1 MTAVE
6 QKAMGDIG
14 EYPDQPLQDRQ
25 MMSEKV
31 ANNMIKDNIQPFGM
45 DKALCSDLKTAGAD
59 LEDTEDDEDIKINGD
74 SKSEDGGSQHQHEN
88 GPRKENG
95 PPEDVACSECHG
107 QFTSLQTYMEHRCK
121 ASKFSSQQQNES
133 VEECDTAGESDGAVS
148 MSGDESE
155 LSDMENFEGE
165 IVYRPDGSAYLV
177 DGSEL
182 SDNESAQHQSTNPP
196 SVDRQPL
203 KDTGNMSAYP
213 GIVNSLHVPAYM
225 TIGNLAQ
232 FSMGQLATPIVHSFR
247 VYDVRTGK
255 ENDQESTETKPQ
267 EEEHHSVSENAVEG
281 HGKPIL
287 MCFLCKLSFG
297 FAKSFVAHASNDH
310 KLTLNEEERK
320 IMARKGQSAIV
331 QGLGKEKSPLLSF
344 LEATAIKSQPS
355 HLPNF
360 KHTPPSS
367 EYLQTVF
374 PSATSSVSYVYPVNV
389 TISTSS
395 PLTTTVT
402 ATSSRTSHQDSVVAA
417 DVDTVSGSGSEGLN
431 VPEKQAPP
439 GLLAIAKSETD
450 SSGPNKD
457 NSVSLDNE
465 NNTKKCVDM
474 PSAEQSEILNKDC
487 SSPENSHSAETAEG
501 SLAPKKDCCK
511 PLAETALET
520 SSPSF
525 STKYL
530 EPRKADVRQSPSPS
544 TSSNCQTPRQQEAE
558 SPYPGSLAEESSSP
572 RPSSRDTCTPSDCCA
587 SNGKISSSVECP
599 KCDMVL
605 GSSRSLGGHM
615 TMMHSRNSC
624 KTLKCP
630 KCNWHYKYQQTL
642 EAHMKEKH
650 PESESK
656 CPYCETNQTHPRLSR
671 GETYTCG
678 YKPYRCDICNY
689 STTTK
694 GNLSIHMQSDKH
706 LNNVQELQ
714 NGSDQLFMHTSKV
727 GGEMPP
733 TLSSTSSTK
742 AKPKHTW
749 RCDVCDYETNVARNL
764 RIHMTSEKHI
774 HNMMAIQQNVSQM
787 QREMQTNLT
796 GFQPE
801 ESMYMYMAQNM
812 LPIMAQG
819 AEGMDMQSMMNYNYD
834 PAAYAAM
841 MGSMALG
848 VAPTPDQPRT
858 QEEQASVSPDDL
870 QNNEPLRLYQCSVCN
885 KFSTD
890 CLGTLQQHISRDRSE
905 PNEELWRIIIG
916 DVQQCALCNYTT
928 QVKANFQLHMK
939 TDKHQQKLQLFNHI
953 REGGKQNEW
962 RLKYM
967 NVGNPIQLRCNAC
980 DYYTYSTDKLHTHT
994 HSSNY
999 RHETSMKLFRHLQK
1013 INITINPES
1022 RTFHC
1027 PLCNYS
1033 TKAKLNL
1040 IQHVQSLQHI
1050 KNEEKLTKA
1059 SPKEGL
1065 TADGALDLSR
1075 KDRPSPTSTA
1085 STPRDQDKETGEPEA
1100 KRPKLP
1106 QESSSSGRP
1115 RTESRSNP
1123 NTTQIYS
1130 CPYCKYSS
1138 IDQQRISAHVVSQ
1151 HSIKPQ
1157 PILRC
1162 PLCQEV
1168 CTNKINLEVH
1178 LMDAHSVS
1186 RECMQRLMLTSEWV
1200 MPTTATPPAT
1210 TPPFIQGTNP
1220 AMEALAQAG
1229 LKPPPAE
1236 SPAPPSI
1243 EPMKMELQEK
1253 PARESPGPS
1262 SDTESTDLYRCQKCH
1277 LVFAN
1282 IDQLYAHQDQ
1292 SCPLT
1297 EQDTPGGPGF
1307 LCWKKGCNQYFKTAS
1322 ALQMHF
1328 KEIHAKRQQSASSE
1342 RHMYK
1347 FRCTQCSLAFK
1358 TEEKLNNHMQY
1369 HLLRAATKCP
1379 VCQRMFRSVP
1389 ALQNHIE
1396 TSHQDLS
1403 NAELLQYYNSVSNG
1417 DMVPPSKPVEDSPSF
1432 DEVPNENEQVDR
1444 LDPSQDESQMEAE
1457 SVDGTIDSSDAGKDD
1472 AGRQVETPNSQEV
1485 DSLSEDGSQDGGK
1498 YIDDGSYT
1506 DPVRKYKCHRCRLGF
1521 MRQSEL
1527 SSHNKTMMHRKG
1539 DRSLTAFQLQR
1550 YWDPN
1555 RPYKCDVC
1563 KESFTQKN
1571 ILLVHYNSVSHLHKL
1586 KQSLNEPTE
1595 TEASVETGDGKPYRC
1610 NLCKV
1615 AYSQATTLETHM
1627 RSVLH
1632 QSRAAKQELQG
1643 TSTEREEATLE
1654 QNSSVENG
1662 ELTSPKAP
1670 GYSTPQQVQEIHAQ
1684 QLQQAQAAQQMQ
1696 LQMQQIQLHQ
1706 LQQLQQAQ
1714 LQHFLQQQ
1722 GVTQIQSEAA
1732 QQLQA
1737 ELALATLAG
1746 FPPGMMLQP
1755 GQMLP
1760 QPCVYSC
1767 NKCSSVFVSQEAL
1780 AQHQQTQCRS
1790 APSSESATTPATPPA
1805 TPKPGIPEASINQHP
1820 RRIRTSQV
1828 QRKLLESYGFDLV
1841 QQFNEFAQGL
1851 PASIAQ
1857 EDKFYCSE
1865 CSKEFSS
1872 IFVYKAHLEELHKK
1886 VLTIKEIEM
1895 YSKKFK
1901 DELLENNFEDEDKT
1915 ENDKQDK
1922 DDKQSEKQIEQN
1934 GEVKEEPNTDGST
1947 HTQMTEEQHIAAQL
1961 AAVQYLQQTQQ
1972 GQMSASQSMPPP
1984 PPPQMLLSSAFPLSM
1999 MQSMQPLPG
2008 MQNFGGMMQGI
2019 TPSQATMPA
2028 MQAVQYVDPNYMQK
2042 SPKRARTRITD
2053 DQLKILRAYFD
2064 INNSPTEEQI
2074 AEMSQKSGLPHK
2086 VIKHWF
2092 RNTLFKER
2100 QRNKDSPYN
2109 FNNPPTTTL
2118 QDVEKSA
2125 QLKAKQEVAA
2135 AQAAALAAEQAA
2147 AACAAA
2153 AAAAA
2158 AASASASA
2166 TEAKQ
2171 SSPAPVSGGGGYSNR
2186 KRSRGGS
2193 SYFSDGSLSLTTSV
2207 STPIP
2212 VISLPSAPL
2221 TQPSLVRVP
2230 TATPTDTSIA
2240 SSATLSSPP
2249 APPSERDSSPK
2260 PEMKKINVKQELVPE
2275 KVFSEPEQPR
2285 PKSPT
2290 PPPADLDTPKDPK
2303 TPPAEFKTHIKSE
2316 NSQQKSPIQ
2325 RDRESMA
2332 SVSSVNSVFTSEPQ
2346 TGFCGPLTTTSS
2358 PTTPTSTY
2366 SELASPILS
2375 PISPAQHS
2383 MPSATSPTRSCSGS
2397 GTKRSGRTRFTDYQ
2411 VKVLQEFFENNA
2423 YPKDDDLDNMSR
2435 LLNLSPRVIVVWF
2448 QNARQKA
2455 RKIFENQ
2462 PLVDSGDSEG
2472 EGSNRYK
2479 RTPGMNYQCSKC
2491 LLVFQRFYELIRHQ
2505 KLHCYK
2511 DDEGSNRSSQVSPS
2525 GGPSCTSPM
2534 AKSTASSTSSVTSE
2548 TVFTKSEE
2556 KAPKMEAE
2564 PKAES
2569 KPSSAVQESQAP
2581 VVHYQCEKCSLVFPH
2596 FDQWRD
2602 HQQVH
2607 MMNMGLFGS
2616 YLPQQLPYNMMY
2628 LSYPEAMNGVTPEQY
2643 LNYLSN
2649 KKANES
2655 PTKRKFSETSDD
2667 VMGPSTSESPGD
2679 NGDQPKDKRLR
2690 TTISP
2695 AQLDVLYA
2703 KYREDSNPTRRML
2716 DMISKEVGLKKR
2728 VVQVWFQNTRARE
2741 RKGQFRLSGL
2751 NQMCKCPFC
2760 RALFKTK
2767 SALEAH
2773 IRTRHFEQQIT
2784 SSQMEAILAQ
2794 MPECEDTGMLSPT
2807 FENSSGSNPYSIS
2820 PSLSQDGEHA
2830 VNLSSSLKIRRKG
2843 EELIVISDD
2852 CSSQDGAENANES
2865 GNSDESEIKQRVRND
2880 SGHDS
2885 EGNRKE
2891 LPKQWEGTP
2900 SRSGSESSQ
2909 LQMDEDSINKES
2921 DMLSPTSSMVG
2932 EDFYENTLSEA
2943 GSMDRSEDS
2952 FSNLD
2957 EAERMRM
2964 REANKRYRTQMNQLQ
2979 LKVLKHCFADYRTPT
2994 MHECELL
3001 GQEVGLPKRVVQ
3013 VWFQNA
3019 RAKDKKCKTV
3029 VTKQFG
3035 MIGPASDGLPDMCKL
3050 CGVKYSM
3057 AMSVRD
3063 HVFTEV
3069 HIRSVK
3075 KHVGQEIEKDS
3086 EDSARFLSL
3095 QQKVHGQ
3102 QPQQQQQQQQQ
3113 AVPSGQQFLPA
3124 AAAAAAHAM
3133 MPAAINP
3140 VTAAQIQ
3147 TIQAMH
3153 AAQMISPQMASQ
3165 QMAAVAAAAG
3175 MLPGSS
3181 AGSSKQEGRKDS
3193 SVKQEPKDEEQAA
3206 QQAILAQQQAA
3217 AAMLAQQL
3225 NIPTSRTDQA
3235 LMSYLYGGVP
3245 PYYSQMQMMYP
3256 FYAGGQEAAMLA
3268 AYEQSMQAAGMLP
3281 QMAAHMYV
3289 ANPLAAAA
3297 QVPSKS
3303 TETPRPKSSTS
3314 KEQQESTSFPG
3325 DKDKL
3330 ILRPKSSTNRYLCKK
3345 CEKVF
3350 TDQDSVTSHQV
3361 TACYLGQVV
3370 NTDETV
3376 EKLPSNRFLC
3386 QACPREVLIT
3396 EEDVNKHLQSG
3407 GHERNAALRRSSSS
3421 SSSRK
3426 SHSTK
3431 HHRHHH
3437 QSKH

>member
-6 QKAMGDIG
+6 QNSMGDIG
-14 EYPDQPLQDRQ
+14 EFPDQPLQDRQ
-25 MMSEKV
+25 MVNAKI
-31 ANNMIKDNIQPFGM
+31 ANSMLKDNNIQPFGM
-45 DKALCSDLKTAGAD
+45 DRALCSDLKTAGAD
-59 LEDTEDDEDIKINGD
+59 LTDTEDGGDIKVNGD
-74 SKSEDGGSQHQHEN
+74 TKSEEGGLQHQHEN
-88 GPRKENG
+88 GPQKGSG

-107 QFTSLQTYMEHRCK
+107 QFTSLQTYMEHHCK
-121 ASKFSSQQQNES
+121 ASKFSSQNENI
-133 VEECDTAGESDGAVS
+133 EECDTAGESEAAVS
-148 MSGDESE
+148 LSGDESD
-155 LSDMENFEGE
+155 LSDIENFEGE

-182 SDNESAQHQSTNPP
+182 SDSENAQCGSKDPP
-196 SVDRQPL
+196 SVVRQPL
-203 KDTGNMSAYP
+203 TDAGNMSAFP

-232 FSMGQLATPIVHSFR
+232 LSMGQLATPIVHSFR
-247 VYDVRTGK
+247 VYDVRTSK
-255 ENDQESTETKPQ
+255 QKDQLGSETKPR
-267 EEEHHSVSENAVEG
+267 EEEPHSISENAVEG

-297 FAKSFVAHASNDH
+297 FAKSFVAHASNEH

-344 LEATAIKSQPS
+344 LEATAIKSQPG
-355 HLPNF
+355 HQLNF

-367 EYLQTVF
+367 EYLQSVF
-374 PSATSSVSYVYPVNV
+374 PSAASSVSYVYPVNV

-402 ATSSRTSHQDSVVAA
+402 ATSTCMSQPGSVVAA
-417 DVDTVSGSGSEGLN
+417 NVDTVPGSGTDGPN
-431 VPEKQAPP
+431 APDNQAPP

-450 SSGPNKD
+450 SAGPNE
-457 NSVSLDNE
+457 NNVASPDNE
-465 NNTKKCVDM
+465 NNTEQEENKQ
-474 PSAEQSEILNKDC
+474 SAEQSEILHKDHA
-487 SSPENSHSAETAEG
+487 SPEQSQSTGTADG
-501 SLAPKKDCCK
+501 SLPVEKEACK
-511 PLAETALET
+511 LLTETTQET
-520 SSPSF
+520 PSPSCPM
-525 STKYL
+525 KYL
-530 EPRKADVRQSPSPS
+530 EPRKADVRQSPSP
-544 TSSNCQTPRQQEAE
+544 TTRSNCQTPHQQEAE

-572 RPSSRDTCTPSDCCA
+572 RPSSRDTCTPSDCCT
-587 SNGKISSSVECP
+587 SSGKNSSSVECP

-714 NGSDQLFMHTSKV
+714 NGSDQLFMHTTKV

-733 TLSSTSSTK
+733 TLSSSSTK

-819 AEGMDMQSMMNYNYD
+819 PEGMDMQSMMNYSYD
-834 PAAYAAM
+834 PTAYAAM

-848 VAPTPDQPRT
+848 VAPGPDQTRM
-858 QEEQASVSPDDL
+858 QEEQAMVSPDDL

-890 CLGTLQQHISRDRSE
+890 CLGELQQHISRDRSE

-1059 SPKEGL
+1059 SPKEGM

-1075 KDRPSPTSTA
+1075 KERPSPTFTA
-1085 STPRDQDKETGEPEA
+1085 STSRDKDKEHGEPEA

-1106 QESSSSGRP
+1106 QESSSSGRS
-1115 RTESRSNP
+1115 RAESRSNP

-1157 PILRC
+1157 AILRC

-1178 LMDAHSVS
+1178 LMDTHSVS

-1200 MPTTATPPAT
+1200 MPTATNPPAT

-1229 LKPPPAE
+1229 LKPAPAE
-1236 SPAPPSI
+1236 SPAPPSV
-1243 EPMKMELQEK
+1243 ETVKMELQDK

-1347 FRCTQCSLAFK
+1347 YRCTQCSLAFK
-1358 TEEKLNNHMQY
+1358 TEEKLGNHMQY

-1403 NAELLQYYNSVSNG
+1403 NTELLQYYNSVSNG
-1417 DMVPPSKPVEDSPSF
+1417 DMVPSSKLVEDSPSCG
-1432 DEVPNENEQVDR
+1432 EVPNENEQVD
-1444 LDPSQDESQMEAE
+1444 PSQDDNQMEAE

-1472 AGRQVETPNSQEV
+1472 TGRQVETPNSQEV
-1485 DSLSEDGSQDGGK
+1485 DSLSEDGSQDGNK

-1527 SSHNKTMMHRKG
+1527 SSHNKTMTHRKG

-1595 TEASVETGDGKPYRC
+1595 TEAAAETGDGKPYRC

-1632 QSRAAKQELQG
+1632 QSRAAKQEVQG
-1643 TSTEREEATLE
+1643 TSTEREESTPE
-1654 QNSSVENG
+1654 QSSSVENG
-1662 ELTSPKAP
+1662 ELGSPKVP
-1670 GYSTPQQVQEIHAQ
+1670 GYSTPQQQVQEMQAQ

-1722 GVTQIQSEAA
+1722 GMTQIQSEAA

-1755 GQMLP
+1755 GQVLP
-1760 QPCVYSC
+1760 QPCVFSC

-1780 AQHQQTQCRS
+1780 TQHQQTQCRS
-1790 APSSESATTPATPPA
+1790 VPSSENATTAATPPA
-1805 TPKPGIPEASINQHP
+1805 TPKPSIPEASINQHP
-1820 RRIRTSQV
+1820 RRTRTSQV

-1901 DELLENNFEDEDKT
+1901 EELLENNIEDEKDKT
-1915 ENDKQDK
+1915 EMDKQDRE
-1922 DDKQSEKQIEQN
+1922 DKPGEKQLEQN

-1947 HTQMTEEQHIAAQL
+1947 HTQISEDQHIAAQL

-1972 GQMSASQSMPPP
+1972 QGQMSASQAMPPP
-1984 PPPQMLLSSAFPLSM
+1984 PPPQMLLPSAFPLSM
-1999 MQSMQPLPG
+1999 MQSMQPLSS
-2008 MQNFGGMMQGI
+2008 MQNFSMMQGI
-2019 TPSQATMPA
+2019 TPTQASMPA

-2118 QDVEKSA
+2118 QDAEKSA

-2158 AASASASA
+2158 ASAAASAA
-2166 TEAKQ
+2166 EAKR
-2171 SSPAPVSGGGGYSNR
+2171 SSPAPISVNGGFSNSR
-2186 KRSRGGS
+2186 KRSKGS
-2193 SYFSDGSLSLTTSV
+2193 GSYFSESDSSLSMSASTS
-2207 STPIP
+2207 IP
-2212 VISLPSAPL
+2212 VVSLPSACVAPPASVPFS
-2221 TQPSLVRVP
+2221 TAALVAAP
-2230 TATPTDTSIA
+2230 TTATA
-2240 SSATLSSPP
+2240 AHSSPP
-2249 APPSERDSSPK
+2249 SAPSSACSSSPK
-2260 PEMKKINVKQELVPE
+2260 PDTKKVDIKQE
-2275 KVFSEPEQPR
+2275 SSQPEQQ
-2285 PKSPT
+2285 KSST
-2290 PPPADLDTPKDPK
+2290 PPPADSDTHTASKNLPV
-2303 TPPAEFKTHIKSE
+2303 KSE
-2316 NSQQKSPIQ
+2316 VHVKSEDSQKKSPVQ
-2325 RDRESMA
+2325 RDRESIA

-2346 TGFCGPLTTTSS
+2346 QGGVGGPVTTTSS

-2375 PISPAQHS
+2375 PISPAPQS
-2383 MPSATSPTRSCSGS
+2383 MPSATSPTQRCSGS
-2397 GTKRSGRTRFTDYQ
+2397 GSKRSGRTRFTDYQ

-2472 EGSNRYK
+2472 EGSSRYK

-2511 DDEGSNRSSQVSPS
+2511 DEEGGNRSSSQVSPTR
-2525 GGPSCTSPM
+2525 GPTCTSPM
-2534 AKSTASSTSSVTSE
+2534 AKSTASSTSSVSSE

-2556 KAPKMEAE
+2556 KVAKVEAE

-2569 KPSSAVQESQAP
+2569 KPSSTMQENQGP

-2616 YLPQQLPYNMMY
+2616 YLPQPYNMMY
-2628 LSYPEAMNGVTPEQY
+2628 LPYPEAMNGVTPEQY

-2667 VMGPSTSESPGD
+2667 IVGPSTSESPAD

-2760 RALFKTK
+2760 RALFKSK

-2784 SSQMEAILAQ
+2784 NSQMEAILAQ
-2794 MPECEDTGMLSPT
+2794 MPECEDTGMLSPQFDST
-2807 FENSSGSNPYSIS
+2807 TGNNPYSTS

-2830 VNLSSSLKIRRKG
+2830 VNLSSSHKERRKG

-2852 CSSQDGAENANES
+2852 SSSQDGADNANES
-2865 GNSDESEIKQRVRND
+2865 GNSDESGTKPRVRNN

-2885 EGNRKE
+2885 EGSRRE

-2909 LQMDEDSINKES
+2909 LQMDEDNKES

-2957 EAERMRM
+2957 EGERMRM
-2964 REANKRYRTQMNQLQ
+2964 REANKRYRTQMSQLQ

-3019 RAKDKKCKTV
+3019 RAKDKKSKTV

-3035 MIGPASDGLPDMCKL
+3035 MIGPSSDGTPEMCKL

-3057 AMSVRD
+3057 SMSVRD
-3063 HVFTEV
+3063 HVFTEL

-3102 QPQQQQQQQQQ
+3102 QSQQQQQQQSLP
-3113 AVPSGQQFLPA
+3113 ASQQFLPAA

-3133 MPAAINP
+3133 MPAALNP

-3153 AAQMISPQMASQ
+3153 AAQIISPQMASQ

-3181 AGSSKQEGRKDS
+3181 GGSSKQEGRKELGIG
-3193 SVKQEPKDEEQAA
+3193 QESKDEEQAS
-3206 QQAILAQQQAA
+3206 QQAAAAQQQAAA

-3235 LMSYLYGGVP
+3235 LMSYLYGNMP

-3256 FYAGGQEAAMLA
+3256 FYTGGQEAAMMA
-3268 AYEQSMQAAGMLP
+3268 AYEQSMQAASMLP
-3281 QMAAHMYV
+3281 QMAHMYG
-3289 ANPLAAAA
+3289 ANPLAAA
-3297 QVPSKS
+3297 QLQSKS
-3303 TETPRPKSSTS
+3303 TESAVPKSSAS

-3325 DKDKL
+3325 DKDRL

-3350 TDQDSVTSHQV
+3350 TDRDSVTSHQV
-3361 TACYLGQVV
+3361 TACYPGQVV
-3370 NTDETV
+3370 NTEETV

-3386 QACPREVLIT
+3386 LACPREVLIT

-3407 GHERNAALRRSSSS
+3407 GHERNAALRRASGSGSSK
-3421 SSSRK
+3421 K
-3426 SHSTK
+3426 SHSSK
-3431 HHRHHH
+3431 HHRHH